1 MHEAAIA
8 RQIVSTALSAAREA
22 GASRI
27 LEIRMSIG
35 VLSGVEP
42 VLLDKAL
49 EELTKGTLLEGARLT
64 AKYIPPGLTCLDC
77 GKGSEGR
84 RGLYVC
90 PFCGSEAIRL
100 TGGSGYRLDEL
111 LAE

>member
-8 RQIVSTALSAAREA
+8 RQIVSAAVSAAKEA
-22 GASRI
+22 GAGRI

-42 VLLDKAL
+42 LLLEKAL
-49 EELTKGTLLEGARLT
+49 EETAKGTPVEGARL
-64 AKYIPPGLTCLDC
+64 AARYIPPRLNCLDC
-77 GKGSEGR
+77 GKESEGR

-90 PFCGSEAIRL
+90 PFCGSAAIRL
-100 TGGSGYRLDEL
+100 IGGSGYRLDEL

>member
-8 RQIVSTALSAAREA
+8 QQIVRTALCAAKEA
-22 GASRI
+22 GAERI

-35 VLSGVEP
+35 ALSGVEP
-42 VLLDKAL
+42 LLLEKAL
-49 EELTKGTLLEGARLT
+49 DELTLGTPAAGARLI
-64 AKYIPPGLTCLDC
+64 ARFVPPRLICRDC
-77 GKGSEGR
+77 GKESEGR

-90 PFCGSEAIRL
+90 PHCGSARIRL
-100 TGGSGYRLDEL
+100 IGGSGYRLDDL